1 MLSETWRSACDSDT
15 IGRCQ
20 RSFDCF
26 FVFCFLFSRYWDAN
40 VSHINAVSHSAPGV
54 SGHVCEHTP
63 TLCAQCAHTVDS
75 SMHVLLLTA
84 VKLLPQTPQMY
95 KL

>member
-1 MLSETWRSACDSDT
+1 MLSETWRSACDDDT

-26 FVFCFLFSRYWDAN
+26 FCFLFSRYWDAN

-63 TLCAQCAHTVDS
+63 TLCAQCTHCGLILACSVVDS
-75 SMHVLLLTA
+75 GEIIAPNSTDV
-84 VKLLPQTPQMY
+84 
-95 KL
+95 